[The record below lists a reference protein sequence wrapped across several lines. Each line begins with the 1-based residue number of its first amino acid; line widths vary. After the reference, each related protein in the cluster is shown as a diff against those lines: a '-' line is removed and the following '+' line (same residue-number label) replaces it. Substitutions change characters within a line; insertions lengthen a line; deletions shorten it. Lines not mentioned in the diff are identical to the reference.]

1 MQLRRKVALR
11 TNSVKLNK
19 IYININP
26 VAHSEISL
34 NYFSVCFKTRFSL
47 KIPLIKHC
55 LRRHFTFNI
64 VYTREK

>member
-26 VAHSEISL
+26 VAHSEIS
-34 NYFSVCFKTRFSL
+34 
-47 KIPLIKHC
+47 
-55 LRRHFTFNI
+55 FN
-64 VYTREK
+64 